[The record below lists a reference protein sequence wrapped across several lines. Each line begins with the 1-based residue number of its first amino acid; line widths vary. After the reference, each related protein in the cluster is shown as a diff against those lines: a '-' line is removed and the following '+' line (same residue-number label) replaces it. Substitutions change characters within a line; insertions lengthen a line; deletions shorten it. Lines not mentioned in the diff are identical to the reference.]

1 MSAFQSSVE
10 KVPLSSEQFSVSI
23 LWQVIMINGYS
34 VAFEQC
40 ALLSP
45 CCSSHGWEVEMVSAY
60 NLDNKADIIYL
71 GYYDI
76 PFSLLLVCGRE
87 GEQNLWSETKRQK

>member
-1 MSAFQSSVE
+1 
-10 KVPLSSEQFSVSI
+10 
-23 LWQVIMINGYS
+23 MINGYS

-71 GYYDI
+71 GESGSFRLSVWTIFEY
-76 PFSLLLVCGRE
+76 S
-87 GEQNLWSETKRQK
+87 WSGWFGGSGILSWDRKLPGKAWA